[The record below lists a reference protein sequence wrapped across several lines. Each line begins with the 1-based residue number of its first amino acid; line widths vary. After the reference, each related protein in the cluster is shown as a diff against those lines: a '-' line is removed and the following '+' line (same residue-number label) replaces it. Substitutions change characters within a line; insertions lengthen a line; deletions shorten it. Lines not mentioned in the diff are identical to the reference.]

1 MERVRRDIDGF
12 GAAGVTVVATGHTAP
27 LILPETHTV
36 DRYEEHLTLDGLRL
50 VYERN
55 RADQRGKARAT
66 R

>member
-1 MERVRRDIDGF
+1 M
-12 GAAGVTVVATGHTAP
+12 TVVATGHTAP
-27 LILPETHTV
+27 LILPEINTV
-36 DRYEEHLTLDGLRL
+36 DRYEEHLTLDGLAL